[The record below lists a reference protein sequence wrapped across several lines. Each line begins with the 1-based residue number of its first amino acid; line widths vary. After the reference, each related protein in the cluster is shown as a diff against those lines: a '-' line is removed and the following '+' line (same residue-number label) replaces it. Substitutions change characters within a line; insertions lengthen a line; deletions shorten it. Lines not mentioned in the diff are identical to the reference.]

1 MKIYLGDLKH
11 SISQRS
17 QVVPLNIATLASAI
31 NDNFGNKVST
41 KLFLC
46 PQKLISEIKSNPP
59 DAIAL
64 SNYCWNSR
72 LSLRILRLAKEKKF
86 PPRKIKS
93 IYSKTKYFVDVDDK
107 EDLDIA
113 SALLN
118 MIKLKNESIYNI

>member
-11 SISQRS
+11 NISQRS
-17 QVVPLNIATLASAI
+17 QVVPLNIAALASAI

-72 LSLRILRLAKEKKF
+72 LSLRILRLAKEKKPDILTIMGGPHVRYDQIGLSSF
-86 PPRKIKS
+86 L
-93 IYSKTKYFVDVDDK
+93 K
-107 EDLDIA
+107 ENLFHLKVLTLVEK
-113 SALLN
+113 AL
-118 MIKLKNESIYNI
+118 K